1 MMEAHDTN
9 QPLNQ
14 GELEEEK
21 KTVEVSE
28 AITETPTEEVT
39 AEVQPEAA
47 PKPATKEDVLNQ
59 LKELAQDAENAN
71 KQEIDN
77 LKQSFYKLHNAEL
90 EAAKVQFTDNGGN
103 IEDFVAEEDPTEEE
117 FKRLMGVIK
126 EKRSKQVAELERQK
140 KEGVSRKLC
149 AFELVD
155 KGIPRHGYEIADA
168 EGNIIGVVTSGT
180 MSPVLKKGIGM
191 GYVKPEFAK
200 AGTEICIK
208 VRGRNLKAQVV
219 KAPFRK

>member
-1 MMEAHDTN
+1 MDAHDTN

-28 AITETPTEEVT
+28 AITETPSEETT

-47 PKPATKEDVLNQ
+47 PKPATKEDVLNR

-90 EAAKVQFTDNGGN
+90 EAAKNSL
-103 IEDFVAEEDPTEEE
+103 PTT
-117 FKRLMGVIK
+117 
-126 EKRSKQVAELERQK
+126 AAPK
-140 KEGVSRKLC
+140 KIS
-149 AFELVD
+149 F
-155 KGIPRHGYEIADA
+155 P
-168 EGNIIGVVTSGT
+168 
-180 MSPVLKKGIGM
+180 KKTRW
-191 GYVKPEFAK
+191 KW
-200 AGTEICIK
+200 
-208 VRGRNLKAQVV
+208 NLNA
-219 KAPFRK
+219 